1 MFVVGCCIGY
11 TKDTKF
17 KVLIAFGSLNKGDI
31 VTLDEDDGTV
41 APKFKTEDGRRDWL
55 YLPNTAEDVGVEEE
69 LEVYEEPKKQ
79 KQIEYKFYPFVSKL
93 HTQEEIEST
102 ANEIGKDGWRL
113 SCMNDTMMIFS
124 REVNDG

>member
-1 MFVVGCCIGY
+1 MTPFEKAGY

-17 KVLIAFGSLNKGDI
+17 RVLNCFGTLEKGDI

-69 LEVYEEPKKQ
+69 LEVYEEPKSDPK
-79 KQIEYKFYPFVSKL
+79 KYEYLIENYTHELLTTEELLDNLNKEGSNGWELCGTVGSKFIYK
-93 HTQEEIEST
+93 
-102 ANEIGKDGWRL
+102 
-113 SCMNDTMMIFS
+113 
-124 REVNDG
+124 REV